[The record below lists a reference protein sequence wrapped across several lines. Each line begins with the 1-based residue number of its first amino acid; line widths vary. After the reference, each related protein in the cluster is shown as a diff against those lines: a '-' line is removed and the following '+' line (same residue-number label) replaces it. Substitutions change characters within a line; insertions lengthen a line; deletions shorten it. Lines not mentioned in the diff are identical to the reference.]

1 MSVAPGSVWSIPNHR
16 RPRGLRR
23 GSTGPSGDFVYALAE
38 AAIPV
43 ERLVIRADPEC
54 PQLHAFVEPV
64 ASIELSAYEDDLWEY
79 QSELEEGMALSD
91 TVYLYLTLER
101 VMMDLD
107 GNSFANCATAIAL
120 A

>member
-1 MSVAPGSVWSIPNHR
+1 M
-16 RPRGLRR
+16 RR